1 MAGDVRRRV
10 PQGTLMPGTPRAGF
24 HGVTAGRELTA
35 PPARQGTRSST
46 PAGVTHTL
54 ARLAHA
60 HPVAARTSEGL
71 LEPGQG
77 RSITGRRGC
86 ARAILLAQNATD
98 RITRQLQKTADL
110 AQALALRPENLYA
123 VANLDRDHVRY
134 TA

>member
-1 MAGDVRRRV
+1 GGGEVAG
-10 PQGTLMPGTPRAGF
+10 QAASG
-24 HGVTAGRELTA
+24 GR
-35 PPARQGTRSST
+35 GRSR